1 MGVGNAPMGKS
12 AETAGIV
19 GLVAVT
25 LICCIAPLIG
35 GLAAFGAIAW
45 LGAHRPLL
53 AVPATAAAIGL
64 AWWGLRRR
72 EC

>member
-1 MGVGNAPMGKS
+1 MGVGSIPMGKS

-19 GLVAVT
+19 GLIAIT

-35 GLAAFGAIAW
+35 GLAAFGAMAW
-45 LGAHRPLL
+45 LGAHPSLI
-53 AVPATAAAIGL
+53 AIPVTAAAIGVVWL
-64 AWWGLRRR
+64 GLRRR